1 MVRPFNTSAENGG
14 DQAAAAAIASA
25 NVPRPTAPPLVQV
38 NGEGDD
44 EATADL
50 YVDFLILGN
59 KENYSVRAEKKPV
72 LDSNTQLAHMIN
84 GAVTSTTVVDG
95 KYVVR
100 DVDKDN
106 FEIFVR

>member
-14 DQAAAAAIASA
+14 DQVAI
-25 NVPRPTAPPLVQV
+25 PRPTAPPLVQI
-38 NGEGDD
+38 NQEGDD
-44 EATADL
+44 FSNPDV

-84 GAVTSTTVVDG
+84 GALPSTTIVDG

-106 FEIFVR
+106 FEIFIR